1 MSNMIPL
8 VIHAT
13 HEAGAKVGGIGS
25 VLDGILSTKSYNEQV
40 ERTILVGPMFG
51 WDSLQ
56 MERLNDPLG
65 GVQVHYS
72 SLHGI
77 FYGVD
82 EPVQQA
88 LREVE
93 QTFQVALLYGRR
105 HFGDAEHEILLVDAS
120 NPHMDHIDSFCYFLW
135 ENFGIQSQ
143 RYSYDNEYNLYITIA
158 QPLFA
163 GIKALG
169 VDAGLAPHERVIVA
183 HEWLGLPVVFAAQI
197 NEPEQ
202 WRTVFY
208 AHEVATARMLVESHD
223 GHDTRFYNALLR
235 ARESHLPLDTV
246 FGDQSA
252 FFKHAIVRQAVH
264 CDAIFAVG
272 DSVREELRFLGGHFT
287 NYDIDLVYNGI
298 NVEEITV
305 AERLE
310 SKRRLQEY
318 CRKLLGYKPDFV
330 FTHVARLVLS
340 KALWRDVRVMNHL
353 ESLLR
358 TSGKT
363 AVLFV
368 LATSE
373 PAGRQPE
380 SVQSWETQYDWP
392 VGHRADNGDLIGEE
406 AQFFFADVE
415 PYNHAARNS
424 QIVLVNQFGWSRDRC
439 GTRMPAGMGFSDI
452 RRGSDLE
459 FGQSV
464 YEPFGIAQIEPV
476 GFGAISCVSNVCGCV
491 GFVQQ
496 AADELVQQGLLP
508 ANGQEGGST
517 HSAGRVMLPHGGAA
531 SSVLSDGAFPLV
543 IADYIGLSEEPMPG
557 SPQDALAINGE
568 TRGRIEAHSSE
579 GTAGRIFERLP
590 KSRAQMAELIRI
602 GSALAGNMSWD
613 SVAENSFLPGLK
625 RICKQ

>member
-51 WDSLQ
+51 WDSLK
-56 MERLNDPLG
+56 MERLNDPLS
-65 GVQVHYS
+65 GVQVLYS

-77 FYGVD
+77 FYGVG
-82 EPVQQA
+82 EPVQEA
-88 LREVE
+88 LRAVE

-120 NPHMDHIDSFCYFLW
+120 NPHMDRIASFCYFLW
-135 ENFGIQSQ
+135 ENYGIESQ
-143 RYSYDNEYNLYITIA
+143 QYSYDNEYNLYITIA

-169 VDAGLAPHERVIVA
+169 VDAGLAAHERVIVA

-208 AHEVATARMLVESHD
+208 AHEAATARMLVEGHD

-235 ARESHLPLDTV
+235 ARDSHLPLDTV

-252 FFKHAIVRQAVH
+252 YFKHAIVRQAVH

-272 DSVREELRFLGGHFT
+272 DLVREELRFLGGHFT
-287 NYDIDLVYNGI
+287 NYAIDLVYNGI

-310 SKRRLQEY
+310 SKRRLQDY
-318 CRKLLGYKPDFV
+318 CLTLLGYRPDFV

-353 ESLLR
+353 EGLLR
-358 TSGKT
+358 TSGET

-380 SVQSWETQYDWP
+380 SIQSWETQYDWP

-406 AQFFFADVE
+406 AHFFFADVE
-415 PYNHAARNS
+415 PFNHAARNS
-424 QIVLVNQFGWSRDRC
+424 RIVLVNQFGWSRDRC

-459 FGQSV
+459 FGQSI

-476 GFGAISCVSNVCGCV
+476 GFGAISCVSNVCGCG

-508 ANGQEGGST
+508 ASGQEGRST
-517 HSAGRVMLPHGGAA
+517 HSAGGVILPHGGAA

-557 SPQDALAINGE
+557 SPQDALAIDGE

-590 KSRAQMAELIRI
+590 KSRAQMAEMIRI
-602 GSALAGNMSWD
+602 GSALASSMSWD
-613 SVAENSFLPGLK
+613 TVVENSFLPGLK

>member
-65 GVQVHYS
+65 GVQVLYS
-72 SLHGI
+72 SLDGI
-77 FYGVD
+77 FHGVG
-82 EPVQQA
+82 EPVQEA
-88 LREVE
+88 LRAVE

-120 NPHMDHIDSFCYFLW
+120 NPHMDRIASFCYFLW
-135 ENFGIQSQ
+135 ENYGIESQ
-143 RYSYDNEYNLYITIA
+143 QYSYDNEYNLYITIA

-169 VDAGLAPHERVIVA
+169 VDAGLAAHERVIIA

-208 AHEVATARMLVESHD
+208 AHEAATARMLVEGHD

-310 SKRRLQEY
+310 SKRRLQDY
-318 CRKLLGYKPDFV
+318 CRTLLGYKPDFV

-353 ESLLR
+353 EGLLR

-406 AQFFFADVE
+406 AHFFFADVE
-415 PYNHAARNS
+415 PFNHAARNS
-424 QIVLVNQFGWSRDRC
+424 RIVLVNQFGWSRDRC

-452 RRGSDLE
+452 RKGSDLE
-459 FGQSV
+459 FGQSI

-508 ANGQEGGST
+508 ASGQEGRST
-517 HSAGRVMLPHGGAA
+517 HSAGRVILPHCGAA
-531 SSVLSDGAFPLV
+531 SSVLCDGAFPLV

-557 SPQDALAINGE
+557 SPQDALAIDGE

-590 KSRAQMAELIRI
+590 KSRAQMAEMIRI
-602 GSALAGNMSWD
+602 GSALANSMSWD
-613 SVAENSFLPGLK
+613 TVVENSFLPGLK